1 MKNLIMEMKMKTA
14 KEMKKLTQNVLEY
27 ISKIFDVIGVTISI
41 KL

>member
-27 ISKIFDVIGVTISI
+27 ISKIFDVNGVTISI

>member
-1 MKNLIMEMKMKTA
+1 MEMKMKTA

-27 ISKIFDVIGVTISI
+27 ISNIFDFKGVIINI